1 VKSPPDLSAVTGAAS
16 ASHSPAPMA
25 IARHILA
32 DIMIGPTCFAILR
45 PIYRRHPRDDA
56 PPRIAADP

>member
-1 VKSPPDLSAVTGAAS
+1 
-16 ASHSPAPMA
+16 MA